1 MEPPQPPARRPAR
14 CSAAAQPPYRTSR
27 RTATAQH
34 QPPRPPQAPKA
45 KAKPRRQ
52 LNPAQ
57 RQFAVTHLNLARQ
70 QARRFAIRHG
80 MAYEDLLGAAYEGL
94 CKAALGFETERG
106 HRPSS
111 YIVPKVKGELLHYLR
126 DTGFLLRISHRMREL
141 WFKARPSLEQGAG
154 DAAIAEQLGITLH
167 DWLEVRRACAL
178 RPLPLAQEFVE
189 APLSRERA
197 GQNPTHFEVQL
208 WVQTVNETHH
218 GYQDR
223 APSPTGQ

>member
-1 MEPPQPPARRPAR
+1 MVLPQPTARRPAH
-14 CSAAAQPPYRTSR
+14 CSTP
-27 RTATAQH
+27 H

-70 QARRFAIRHG
+70 QARLFAIRHG
-80 MAYEDLLGAAYEGL
+80 MAYEDVLGAAYEGL
-94 CKAALGFETERG
+94 CKAALGFEAERG

-141 WFKARPSLEQGAG
+141 WFKARPSMHQGVG
-154 DAAIAEQLGITLH
+154 DAAIAEQLGIALH

-178 RPLPLAQEFVE
+178 RPLPLPPEGLLADGVDGNDFAQ
-189 APLSRERA
+189 ASDCR
-197 GQNPTHFEVQL
+197 
-208 WVQTVNETHH
+208 
-218 GYQDR
+218 
-223 APSPTGQ
+223 